1 MLWDW
6 ALDKLEAVRDHDN
19 VLMKDP
25 LHLLPEANPSLH
37 AFAREN
43 GYTVVVAS
51 TNLAFRELY
60 ENAVADVET
69 KRLLVLDRAPARRK
83 STRVVTKAP
92 PPFYPDFLAKTS
104 EEARIELELRQFLI
118 ETTNDSNWPS
128 ETNDPLY
135 ARLIVKNIRGVLRA
149 HANLRAAKDTRFTDQ
164 DFKTIV
170 AYAALGVSDSAF
182 KMLDA
187 EDYWRICLLGHRALD
202 EIDDFIP
209 EITKPIKVELSK
221 APAPFCWFADRDPET
236 IVRVFYLS
244 AILQQHTDNWNLLL
258 ANVDPSLVSLS
269 GIDVDVLEEAAPK
282 LVKLNLSQADS
293 DLEAVE
299 NSLGRDAIQLLL
311 LDQIGVSAPASFAA
325 VIENEHYSTLF
336 RSLALLFALDNTLSK
351 QRADAELNRVSKA
364 LFADDGTPQPKF
376 VDGRKSVAWHNLRES
391 FRLGNEIQSIRNELA
406 NAIKYLKVL
415 KTEQLT
421 FAYFRE
427 IWNDKRINRLE
438 YFLSSLERR
447 VYSGE
452 FLPRA
457 EDELPSA
464 FANALARIRQT
475 ITTAIDEVN
484 LQLDELNCRF
494 QEMVFAQYKNWISA
508 DGDVRLTSQ
517 FLRRCLKPNWDPQTE
532 KAAVFIFDGMRY
544 DIWDEFLK
552 PMLGDRMELLADIP
566 ASSLLPS
573 ETHITRKAISAGTTA
588 DFFDSRSGE
597 DVLLKE
603 GLAREFNYTGS
614 VEVIAPDAMGVGE
627 TVRYR
632 AGNLDVY
639 IFELCD
645 KELHKI
651 GVKTLPD
658 GRQVPSRPLEFVY
671 QQHLKNI
678 FDTEVMAIV
687 RKLAPGTKV
696 FITADHG
703 FGRVHRDRVW
713 VEEDWL
719 NEPRDCAYRNAWLM
733 GSLATVGAPTKVR
746 NSVWEFP
753 IKDLRL
759 PEKETVTDPS
769 TKKPWEKRYASVI
782 FPKTGYALSR
792 PGSNFRPDAY
802 THGGISIQELMI
814 PMAVLRVKSQEE
826 GLLLLEPISCPD
838 EVLEGQEIEFSMPIR
853 RASASSLVFDD
864 LRIDVEA
871 IVSPG
876 DVALPHQVLFLGA
889 DGVDVVYTVRPD
901 TTEAKADERLAGSLE
916 RLLTIAVTYREN
928 GKTVRKS
935 QAQKFSIQLNSEK
948 VVRRVPP
955 GLGNILGMTPKGMR

>member
-1 MLWDW
+1 MLREW
-6 ALDKLEAVRDHDN
+6 ALGKLETVRDHDN

-25 LHLLPEANPSLH
+25 LHLLPEADASLH
-37 AFAREN
+37 GFAREN
-43 GYTVVVAS
+43 GYTVIVAS

-60 ENAVADVET
+60 ENAVADEET
-69 KRLLVLDRAPARRK
+69 KRLLVIDRAPSRRRANR
-83 STRVVTKAP
+83 SVTKAP

-104 EEARIELELRQFLI
+104 EEARIELDLRQFLI
-118 ETTNDSNWPS
+118 EATNDPNWPA

-135 ARLIVKNIRGVLRA
+135 ARLIIRNLTGALRA
-149 HANLRAAKDTRFTDQ
+149 HRNLRAAHETRFTDQ

-170 AYAALGVSDSAF
+170 AYASLGVAESAF

-187 EDYWRICLLGHRALD
+187 EDYWRIGLLGHRALD
-202 EIDDFIP
+202 EIDDLVP
-209 EITKPIKVELSK
+209 EITKPIKVELRK

-258 ANVDPSLVSLS
+258 ANVDPSLASLS
-269 GIDVDVLEEAAPK
+269 GIDADVLKESAPR
-282 LVKLNLSQADS
+282 LVGLNPSQADS
-293 DLEAVE
+293 DLQAVE

-325 VIENEHYSTLF
+325 VIENERYSTLF
-336 RSLALLFALDNTLSK
+336 RSLALLFALDNILSK
-351 QRADAELNRVSKA
+351 RQADAELDRVTKA
-364 LFADDGTPQPKF
+364 LFTDDGTPQPRF
-376 VDGRKSVAWHNLRES
+376 VDSRQSVTWHNLRES
-391 FRLGNEIQSIRNELA
+391 FRLANEIQSIRSELA

-415 KTEQLT
+415 KTDQLT

-427 IWNDKRINRLE
+427 IWNDKRVNRLE
-438 YFLSSLERR
+438 YYLSSLERR

-452 FLPRA
+452 FLPRG
-457 EDELPSA
+457 EDDLPSA
-464 FANALARIRQT
+464 LVNALTRIRQAV
-475 ITTAIDEVN
+475 TASVDEVN
-484 LQLDELNCRF
+484 LQLDDLNRRF
-494 QEMVFAQYKNWISA
+494 QEMVFAQYKNWVSA
-508 DGDVRLTSQ
+508 DGEVRLTSQ

-588 DFFDSRSGE
+588 DSFDSRRGE
-597 DVLLKE
+597 DALLKE
-603 GLAREFNYTGS
+603 GLAREFSYTGS
-614 VEVIAPDAMGVGE
+614 VDVIAPDAMGVGE

-651 GVKTLPD
+651 DVKTLPG

-671 QQHLKNI
+671 RQHLKNI
-678 FDTEVMAIV
+678 IDTEVMAVV
-687 RKLAPGTKV
+687 RQLAPGTKV

-703 FGRVHRDRVW
+703 FGRVQRDPIW
-713 VEEDWL
+713 VNEDWL
-719 NEPRDCAYRNAWLM
+719 NEPSDCAYLNARLM
-733 GSLATVGAPTKVR
+733 ATLTAVNAPAKVR

-753 IKDLRL
+753 IKDIRL
-759 PEKETVTDPS
+759 PDKETVTDPG

-782 FPKTGYALSR
+782 FPRTGFALSR

-814 PMAVLRVKSQEE
+814 PMAVLRVRSQEE
-826 GLLLLEPISCPD
+826 GLLMLEPVSCPD
-838 EVLEGQEIEFSMPIR
+838 EVLEGQEIEFRMPIR
-853 RASASSLVFDD
+853 RASTSSLALDD

-871 IVSPG
+871 TVSPG
-876 DVALPHQVLFLGA
+876 DDALPHQVLYLGA
-889 DGVDVVYTVRPD
+889 GGVDVVYTFRPD
-901 TTEAKADERLAGSLE
+901 TAEATAEERVAGSME
-916 RLLTIAVTYREN
+916 RLLTVAVTYREN

-935 QAQKFSIQLNSEK
+935 QARKFSIQLNSEK